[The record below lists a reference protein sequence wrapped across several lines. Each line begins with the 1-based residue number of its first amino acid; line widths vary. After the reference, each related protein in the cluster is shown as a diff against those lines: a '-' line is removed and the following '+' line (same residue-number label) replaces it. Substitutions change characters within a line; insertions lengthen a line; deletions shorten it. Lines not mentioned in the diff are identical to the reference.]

1 MLMLK
6 KALTSSFFNFFHFI
20 VAKRIFFAIIIMHL
34 KNAAVVQRL
43 VPMLAMHMMTV
54 RFRSVAPIKNNSQ
67 YFSID
72 FFVFRKRFRKI
83 FINVSVIINLNIKSN
98 INKYLITD

>member
-54 RFRSVAPIKNNSQ
+54 RFRSVAPKGLLST
-67 YFSID
+67 
-72 FFVFRKRFRKI
+72 FFVVLCYISLSF
-83 FINVSVIINLNIKSN
+83 L
-98 INKYLITD
+98 